1 MFIAD
6 NHVVGG
12 ICRLNGFSRTKM
24 RPDMLRLTTV
34 AAAFGLI
41 TLGIQGLLPHAR
53 AQAIAFEPVIGQA
66 LTGSTLGVTPVV
78 SADRRYVRLS
88 VNPSFNVLNGFTTFG
103 IPGAVSGG
111 PSGNLNAG
119 MNGVIGPVGLDGG
132 SALNPYG
139 LVGNAGDMRAGPLP
153 VNGGLGAGNSLARSD
168 MVMAGPASM
177 MDGLPEG
184 AFDVS
189 EIWPSGVLSNRSIAG
204 GAQRG
209 KSSAKAAVSSRQ
221 RRAARKAATQSKTA
235 LEQPTIR
242 PRSQK

>member
-1 MFIAD
+1 
-6 NHVVGG
+6 
-12 ICRLNGFSRTKM
+12 
-24 RPDMLRLTTV
+24 MLRLTTT

-53 AQAIAFEPVIGQA
+53 GQAIAYEPVIGQA

-78 SADRRYVRLS
+78 SADRRYVRLT

-111 PSGNLNAG
+111 PSVNAG
-119 MNGVIGPVGLDGG
+119 MNGVIGPVGLDDG
-132 SALNPYG
+132 SAINPYG
-139 LVGNAGDMRAGPLP
+139 LAGNIGGMRAGPLP
-153 VNGGLGAGNSLARSD
+153 SNDGLGAGNSLARSD
-168 MVMAGPASM
+168 MVMGGPASM
-177 MDGLPEG
+177 MDGWPEG
-184 AFDVS
+184 EFDVS
-189 EIWPSGVLSNRSIAG
+189 EILPSGMSNRSIAG

-209 KSSAKAAVSSRQ
+209 KGSAKAVSSRQ
-221 RRAARKAATQSKTA
+221 RRAATRKAAAQSKSA